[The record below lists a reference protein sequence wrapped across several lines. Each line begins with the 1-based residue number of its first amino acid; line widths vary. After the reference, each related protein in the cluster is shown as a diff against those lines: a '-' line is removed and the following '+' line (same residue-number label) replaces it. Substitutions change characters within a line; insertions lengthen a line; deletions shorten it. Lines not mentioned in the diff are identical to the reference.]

1 MTRPPRPAHIPMLEA
16 PFGQNVSLDPKP
28 APPPDA
34 AALLSLVA
42 SALTS
47 CEEAGITVKLKHGAV
62 MTPLGYVLPLGGGKW
77 GARTLRWTEFS
88 VQAGN
93 EDEDIPPAGASPSLA

>member
-1 MTRPPRPAHIPMLEA
+1 MLDV
-16 PFGQNVSLDPKP
+16 PFGQNVTPLP

-47 CEEAGITVKLKHGAV
+47 CEAAGIKVRLKHDAV
-62 MTPLGYVLPLGGGKW
+62 ITDFGYVLPLDGAW
-77 GARTLRWTEFS
+77 AARTREWAPFS
-88 VQAGN
+88 AQAGSDE
-93 EDEDIPPAGASPSLA
+93 ED

>member
-1 MTRPPRPAHIPMLEA
+1 MTRPPRPAHIPMLDV
-16 PFGQNVSLDPKP
+16 PFGSNVSPAP

-34 AALLSLVA
+34 AAVLSLVA

-62 MTPLGYVLPLGGGKW
+62 ITPLGYVLPLGDGRW
-77 GARTLRWTEFS
+77 GARTLTWTEFS
-88 VQAGN
+88 VQAGS
-93 EDEDIPPAGASPSLA
+93 EDED

>member
-1 MTRPPRPAHIPMLEA
+1 MLDV
-16 PFGQNVSLDPKP
+16 PFGQNVSPQP
-28 APPPDA
+28 ASPPDA

-62 MTPLGYVLPLGGGKW
+62 ITPLGYVLPLGDGKW
-77 GARTLRWTEFS
+77 GARTLTWTEFS
-88 VQAGN
+88 VQAGSEE
-93 EDEDIPPAGASPSLA
+93 ED

>member
-16 PFGQNVSLDPKP
+16 PFGQNVSPKP

-34 AALLSLVA
+34 ALLLSLVA

-47 CEEAGITVKLKHGAV
+47 CEEAGITVRLKHGAV
-62 MTPLGYVLPLGGGKW
+62 ITPLGYVLPLGDGRW
-77 GARTLRWTEFS
+77 GARTLTWTEFS
-88 VQAGN
+88 VQAGSDG
-93 EDEDIPPAGASPSLA
+93 ED